1 MVLER
6 LIMKI
11 ILWFYQLGWQICV
24 LLHSKYASGR
34 IPDNLIEE
42 IARCLL
48 PDIVAYCESE
58 EGKQEFAKWQI
69 LQQEQTSKAG

>member
-6 LIMKI
+6 LITKI

-24 LLHSKYASGR
+24 LLHDRSGTCR
-34 IPDNLIEE
+34 IPDDLIEE

-58 EGKQEFAKWQI
+58 EGKQDFAKWQI
-69 LQQEQTSKAG
+69 LQQEQTSKAQ

>member
-6 LIMKI
+6 LITRI
-11 ILWFYQLGWQICV
+11 ILWFYQLGWQIGII
-24 LLHSKYASGR
+24 LRDRSGAGR
-34 IPDNLIEE
+34 IPDDLIEE

-58 EGKQEFAKWQI
+58 EGKQEFAQWQI
-69 LQQEQTSKAG
+69 LQQEQTSKAQ

>member
-1 MVLER
+1 MVVEKL
-6 LIMKI
+6 LIKI
-11 ILWFYQLGWQICV
+11 FVRIYQMWWWIGV
-24 LLHSKYASGR
+24 LLRDCGGTGR
-34 IPDNLIEE
+34 IPDDLIEE

-69 LQQEQTSKAG
+69 LQQEQTSKA

>member
-1 MVLER
+1 MFVEKLM
-6 LIMKI
+6 MKMM
-11 ILWFYQLGWQICV
+11 LWFSQLRRSICD
-24 LLHSKYASGR
+24 LLHSKCASGR

-42 IARCLL
+42 IARCML

-58 EGKQEFAKWQI
+58 EGKQEFAKWQV